1 MENINKIKNKIQ
13 KITLSDWLKIILAM
27 LMLLNA
33 FLLYNEYSKDHFA
46 RDHPEIF
53 LVNKFKASHCS
64 CLLHNGNMVWF
75 NNDTLELLRYNRF
88 DGERE
93 DYNKEPELD

>member
-1 MENINKIKNKIQ
+1 
-13 KITLSDWLKIILAM
+13 
-27 LMLLNA
+27 
-33 FLLYNEYSKDHFA
+33 
-46 RDHPEIF
+46 
-53 LVNKFKASHCS
+53 
-64 CLLHNGNMVWF
+64 MVWF